1 MEKIITVYAEQ
12 TPNPEALKFV
22 TNQIISRGG
31 SFDFAEQPT
40 IERSPM
46 AHELFK
52 FDFVKG
58 IFIAQDYITVTKV
71 ADRNW
76 AELLPIL
83 RKFIKDY
90 ISAGNV
96 VVTDALMSEMPSF
109 APEDADNE
117 TVTKIKEI
125 LANNVRPVVEGDGG
139 MIDYKS
145 FVDGIVTLSL
155 RGSCSGCPSSTVTLK
170 NGIEALMK
178 RLIPEVKEVVAE
190 AL

>member
-1 MEKIITVYAEQ
+1 
-12 TPNPEALKFV
+12 
-22 TNQIISRGG
+22 
-31 SFDFAEQPT
+31 
-40 IERSPM
+40 M

-96 VVTDALMSEMPSF
+96 VITDALMSEMPSF